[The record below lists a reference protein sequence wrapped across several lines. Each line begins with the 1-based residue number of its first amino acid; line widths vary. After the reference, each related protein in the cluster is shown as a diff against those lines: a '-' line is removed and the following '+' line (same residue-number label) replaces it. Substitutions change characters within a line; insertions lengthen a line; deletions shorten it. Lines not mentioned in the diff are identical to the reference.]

1 MVQEMVRLIQ
11 LTASPRPAA
20 ILVLALLLPAC
31 ASVPPGKRAPVVD
44 AGTPAEAGTGT
55 TPAPEADAPADSS
68 GVEVIPL
75 QRSAPAEATSPAVTS
90 LLARAESASR
100 ERDWSTA
107 AVSLERALR
116 IEPRNPVLWNRLAG
130 VRLQQGQYR
139 QAEQLAA
146 KSSSLAGEDRLL
158 QARNWRLI
166 ARARRALGDDRGAA
180 EAERRA
186 EAFR

>member
-1 MVQEMVRLIQ
+1 MVRLTPSHIA
-11 LTASPRPAA
+11 LRPAV
-20 ILVLALLLPAC
+20 ILLIALLLPAC
-31 ASVPPGKRAPVVD
+31 AGVPPGKRAPVVD
-44 AGTPAEAGTGT
+44 AGTQAETGT
-55 TPAPEADAPADSS
+55 ARAPAPEAEAARDSA

-75 QRSAPAEATSPAVTS
+75 ERSAPQGTSSAVTS
-90 LLARAESASR
+90 LLARSETASR
-100 ERDWSTA
+100 ERDWSAA

-146 KSSSLAGEDRLL
+146 KSNSLAGDDRLL

-166 ARARRALGDDRGAA
+166 ARARRQLGDERGAA

>member
-1 MVQEMVRLIQ
+1 MQ
-11 LTASPRPAA
+11 LATSPRPAA
-20 ILVLALLLPAC
+20 VMLIALLLSAC

-44 AGTPAEAGTGT
+44 AGTPAEAGTSQA
-55 TPAPEADAPADSS
+55 PAPDTGEPEDSA

-75 QRSAPAEATSPAVTS
+75 ERSAPEGTSSAVTS

-100 ERDWSTA
+100 DRDWSA
-107 AVSLERALR
+107 AAASLERALR

-146 KSSSLAGEDRLL
+146 KSNSLAGDDRLL

-166 ARARRALGDDRGAA
+166 ARARRQLGDERGAA

>member
-1 MVQEMVRLIQ
+1 MVRLIP
-11 LTASPRPAA
+11 LHTAFRPAV
-20 ILVLALLLPAC
+20 ILTIALLLPAC

-44 AGTPAEAGTGT
+44 AGTPAGSDTRQ
-55 TPAPEADAPADSS
+55 APAAETGETADNS

-75 QRSAPAEATSPAVTS
+75 QRSAPVDSSPAVTS
-90 LLARAESASR
+90 LLARAETASR
-100 ERDWSTA
+100 DRDWSA
-107 AVSLERALR
+107 AAASLERALR

-146 KSSSLAGEDRLL
+146 KSNSLAGDDRLL

-166 ARARRALGDDRGAA
+166 ARARRQLGDERGAA

-186 EAFR
+186 GDFR